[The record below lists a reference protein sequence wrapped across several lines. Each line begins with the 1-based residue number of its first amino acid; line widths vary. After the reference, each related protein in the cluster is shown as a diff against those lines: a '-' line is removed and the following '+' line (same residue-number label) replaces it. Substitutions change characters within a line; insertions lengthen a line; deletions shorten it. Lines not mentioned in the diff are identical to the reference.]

1 MEKECEPWWK
11 ELAAGAPGPTTSPS
25 GGNAGP
31 VALVA
36 GAVLLAMM
44 GLRLVEDQAI
54 VATARVE
61 NGALEHR
68 AANEQAMKI

>member
-1 MEKECEPWWK
+1 M
-11 ELAAGAPGPTTSPS
+11 
-25 GGNAGP
+25 
-31 VALVA
+31 A

-61 NGALEHR
+61 YGALEHR